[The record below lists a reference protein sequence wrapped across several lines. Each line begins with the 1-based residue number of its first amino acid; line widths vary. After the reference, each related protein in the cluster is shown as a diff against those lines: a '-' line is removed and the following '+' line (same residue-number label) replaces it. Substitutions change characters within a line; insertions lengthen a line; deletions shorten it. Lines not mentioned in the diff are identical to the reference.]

1 LLRHYCRLGTLEVC
15 KDVSSNQVQTT
26 LSLDPASKA
35 EVDSAVSAT
44 MRDVV
49 TRGVKNAVVDECVVG
64 TQRRRRNVRRRREE
78 AIQRSMGVASNNS
91 PIIILNN
98 GRERCGEELRCSC
111 SGSLFG
117 EEDLVIFK
125 DSITETV
132 GSRNVWEICIGYF
145 HCLSVLVS

>member
-1 LLRHYCRLGTLEVC
+1 LLEAILQATLEVC

-49 TRGVKNAVVDECVVG
+49 TRGVKNAVVNECVVV

-78 AIQRSMGVASNNS
+78 AIQRSMGVENDNS

-98 GRERCGEELRCSC
+98 DNESERCAEKLRCSC
-111 SGSLFG
+111 SCSRNVCD
-117 EEDLVIFK
+117 EEDL
-125 DSITETV
+125 
-132 GSRNVWEICIGYF
+132 
-145 HCLSVLVS
+145 